1 MQRRELIAGL
11 GSALAWPIAA
21 RAQQSGRLP
30 RVGVLTMFD
39 ENDREATAWYS
50 SFTRRLAELD
60 WREGQTVRFEVR
72 WAAGDFDR
80 LRMFAKELVDLQP
93 DVIFAVTTPA
103 GAAVHQETRAI
114 PIVFVLVAD
123 PVSEG
128 FVSSIARPGGNMT
141 GFLNLEPSMG
151 GKWLELLKEIAPSV
165 KRAAIMFNPLTA
177 PYVSSYF
184 LPSFEEA
191 ARSFK
196 VEPVTARVRSESEI
210 DEAITALG
218 RVPIGGLVTMPD
230 SFMQRNRARIIS
242 LATKNN
248 LPTVLN
254 EPASVRNGGLLYY
267 IADQGHEFLRAG
279 SYVDR
284 ILRGAKPAELPV
296 QLPTKFVTVVNLNT
310 AKALGLTVPQSIL
323 LRADEVIE

>member
-1 MQRRELIAGL
+1 
-11 GSALAWPIAA
+11 
-21 RAQQSGRLP
+21 
-30 RVGVLTMFD
+30 
-39 ENDREATAWYS
+39 
-50 SFTRRLAELD
+50 LD
-60 WREGQTVRFEVR
+60 WREGQTIRFELR
-72 WAAGDFDR
+72 WAAGNFDR

-103 GAAVHQETRAI
+103 GAAVHRETRAI

-123 PVSEG
+123 PVNEG

-165 KRAAIMFNPLTA
+165 KRVAIMFNPQTA

-196 VEPVTARVRSESEI
+196 IEPVTARVHSESEI
-210 DEAITALG
+210 DEAIGALG
-218 RVPIGGLVTMPD
+218 RIRSGGLVAMPD
-230 SFMQRNRARIIS
+230 SFMQLHRARIIS
-242 LATKNN
+242 LANRNN
-248 LPTVLN
+248 VPTVLN
-254 EPASVRNGGLLYY
+254 EPASVRDGGLLCY
-267 IADQGHEFLRAG
+267 IADQRDEFRRAG

-284 ILRGAKPAELPV
+284 ILRGATPAELPV
-296 QLPTKFVTVVNLNT
+296 QLPTKFVLAVNLKT
-310 AKALGLTVPQSIL
+310 ANALGLAVPPSIL
-323 LRADEVIE
+323 VRADQVIE